1 MEEVGYDKL
10 ENNLRQKV
18 MRFRLHVRA
27 AEIIPS

>member
-10 ENNLRQKV
+10 ENNMRRNV
-18 MRFRLHVRA
+18 MRFRDYVRA